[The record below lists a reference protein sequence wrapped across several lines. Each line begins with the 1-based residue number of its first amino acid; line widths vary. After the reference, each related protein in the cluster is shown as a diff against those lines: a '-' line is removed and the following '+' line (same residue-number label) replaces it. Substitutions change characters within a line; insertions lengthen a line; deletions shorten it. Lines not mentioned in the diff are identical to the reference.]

1 MFDSSQL
8 EGSQRSDGTTAAAP
22 LTDLPRTEQL
32 ALLRARMDAIHGRVG
47 ARETPPM
54 PTTAPANTLPIPGAL
69 GEVLPAGGLPRGSL
83 IACTGRLGPL
93 LGLLAAATA
102 AGEWTAVLGCPRLG
116 LLAVAE
122 MGGNLSRL
130 AHISNPGDDPLD
142 VAAILLDGLPLVV
155 LDHPTTPAATRT
167 RAVLARLRSHDAIL
181 VTTHTGWARP
191 DLEIH
196 SELLECEG
204 IGRGRGRLQS
214 ITYTIQV
221 SGRTARRPRSTS
233 LRLGTAGTQRSCW
246 TRRPADPH
254 TATSAISR
262 IG

>member
-1 MFDSSQL
+1 MCDSSQL

-22 LTDLPRTEQL
+22 LTDLPRTERL

-69 GEVLPAGGLPRGSL
+69 GEALPAGGLPRGSL

-130 AHISNPGDDPLD
+130 AHIPHPGDAPLD
-142 VAAILLDGLPLVV
+142 VAAVLLDGLPVVV
-155 LDHPTTPAATRT
+155 LDRPITPAASRT
-167 RAVLARLRSHDAIL
+167 RAVLARIRSHEAIL
-181 VTTHTGWARP
+181 VTTQTGWARP

-196 SELLECEG
+196 TEPVEYEG
-204 IGRGRGRLQS
+204 IGRGRGRLRS
-214 ITYTIQV
+214 ITYTIHV
-221 SGRTARRPRSTS
+221 SGRAARRPRSTA
-233 LRLGTAGTQRSCW
+233 LRLGPAGTQRSCW
-246 TRRPADPH
+246 TRPPADSH
-254 TATSAISR
+254 TSVTAISR